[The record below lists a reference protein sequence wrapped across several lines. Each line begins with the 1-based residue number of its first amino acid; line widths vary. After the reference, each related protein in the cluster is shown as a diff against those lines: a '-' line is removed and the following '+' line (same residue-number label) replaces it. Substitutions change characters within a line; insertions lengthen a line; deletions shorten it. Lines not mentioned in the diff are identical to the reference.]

1 MATRKRRSN
10 GEGTIFFDKSRGRW
24 IALISLP
31 DGRRKKA
38 STLTQKEARLKLVEM
53 LADLENHGAVFDQRS
68 RFQELSSLWRAKV
81 VEAKTMAPKTREM
94 KRWALDRLD
103 SLLGDAK
110 LVDLNAERIEG
121 ALEVMAAEGLSRESL
136 NKIKSVLNQL
146 CAFGERRGLLRKNP
160 VSIVELPGNLPERKE
175 RRSLT
180 VD

>member
-10 GEGTIFFDKSRGRW
+10 GEGTIFLDKSRGRW

-38 STLTQKEARLKLVEM
+38 SALTQKEARLKLVEM

-81 VEAKTMAPKTREM
+81 VEAKIMAPKTREM

-103 SLLGDAK
+103 SLLGDVK

-121 ALEVMAAEGLSRESL
+121 ALEVMAAEGLSRASL
-136 NKIKSVLNQL
+136 IKIKSVLDQL
-146 CAFGERRGLLRKNP
+146 CAFWGAP
-160 VSIVELPGNLPERKE
+160 WPAQKE
-175 RRSLT
+175 PCSLC
-180 VD
+180 